1 MKRSHLVA
9 FIEKRLA
16 GLGVSKTELA
26 RRAGISRSELYKL
39 LAQDVGEARLST
51 LARLARALEAP
62 LPLLL
67 GEALGN
73 AVNLLAGITVPART
87 GDALGVVR
95 SDDEECV
102 TVAAGEESVLTIR
115 LCNIGTVA
123 WRGRRLVCLDG
134 HTRAFRNKGAG
145 FLGNEIVLIEPEI
158 PIPITAPG
166 GVAQFN
172 TRLRA
177 PKRSGTVRIYWKMID
192 EHGAVCFPGMADVVQ
207 KLHVFGR

>member
-62 LPLLL
+62 LSLLL
-67 GEALGN
+67 GEVLGS
-73 AVNLLAGITVPART
+73 AVSPLAGITEPRYA
-87 GDALGVVR
+87 GDALAIVR
-95 SDDEECV
+95 TDDEECV
-102 TVAAGEESVLTIR
+102 TVAAGEEFAPRIR
-115 LCNIGTVA
+115 LCNTGSVV
-123 WRGRRLVCLDG
+123 WRNRRLVCFDG
-134 HTRAFRNKGAG
+134 LTAKLHYKGLG
-145 FLGNEIVLIEPEI
+145 LLGNEIMLVEPEI
-158 PIPITAPG
+158 PVPLTASG

-172 TRLRA
+172 SRLRA
-177 PKRSGTVRIYWKMID
+177 PKRTGTVRIYWKMVD
-192 EHGAVCFPGMADVVQ
+192 EHGAVCFPGMTDVVQ
-207 KLHVFGR
+207 KIHVFKR